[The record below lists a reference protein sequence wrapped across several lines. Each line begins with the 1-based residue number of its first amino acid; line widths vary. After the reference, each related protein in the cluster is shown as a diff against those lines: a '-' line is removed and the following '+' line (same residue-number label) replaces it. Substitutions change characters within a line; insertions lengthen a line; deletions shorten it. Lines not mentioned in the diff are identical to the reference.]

1 MKKKLLTFALF
12 LFFASLFVVS
22 SCNNDDDD
30 DDNTT
35 IRSVEFTANVTGDF
49 TQSVDVTILPTSGQS
64 SSVGFYT
71 STSNA
76 FGINFIEGTNWFFN
90 LLTYDATGIN
100 TGSYDLAD
108 PAGSSVFYNIAT
120 GAPSGFYST
129 SGSLNITNVES
140 TSPLGKPTDRYVTG
154 NFNAV
159 FSTDEVP
166 PRTVTINGTF
176 KDVFVLYN

>member
-1 MKKKLLTFALF
+1 MKKNLLTFALF
-12 LFFASLFVVS
+12 LFLVNLFVVS
-22 SCNNDDDD
+22 SCNDDDD

-49 TQSVDVTILPTSGQS
+49 TQSIDVTILPTSGQS

-71 STSNA
+71 TTSNA
-76 FGINFIEGTNWFFN
+76 FGINFIEGTNWFVN

-100 TGSYDLAD
+100 TGSYNLAD
-108 PAGSSVFYNIAT
+108 PAGSSVYYNIAS
-120 GAPSGFYST
+120 GAASGFYST
-129 SGSLNITNVES
+129 SGTLNITNVES
-140 TSPLGKPTDRYVTG
+140 TSPLGKATDRYVTG

-159 FSTDEVP
+159 FTTDDVP
-166 PRTVTINGTF
+166 PQTVTVNGTF